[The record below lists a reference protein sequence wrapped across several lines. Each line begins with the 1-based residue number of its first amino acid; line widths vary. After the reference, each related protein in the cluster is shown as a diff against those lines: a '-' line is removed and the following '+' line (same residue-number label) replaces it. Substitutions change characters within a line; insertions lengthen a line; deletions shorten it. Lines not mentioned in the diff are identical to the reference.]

1 MINKNNI
8 GGADNDNKNNK
19 IETIVLILKTINNT
33 LKSET

>member
-8 GGADNDNKNNK
+8 GGADSDNKNNK
-19 IETIVLILKTINNT
+19 TETIVLILKTINNT